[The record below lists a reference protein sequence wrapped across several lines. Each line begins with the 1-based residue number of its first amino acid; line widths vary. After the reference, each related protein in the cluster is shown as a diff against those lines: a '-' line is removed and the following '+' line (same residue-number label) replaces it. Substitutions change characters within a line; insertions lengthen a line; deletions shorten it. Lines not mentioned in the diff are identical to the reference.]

1 MCTWAAH
8 NPTDRLYRPPS
19 CQARTKLA
27 GCVLPLAKALH
38 FVAGKLWVL
47 PAVESSS
54 SAVLGG
60 AAAPRAS
67 GQARTLGPVASARPP
82 EVGPRNLASALL
94 RRDAPPRQRPGPLL
108 SLCCSRRL
116 QRSQA
121 DGVAPWRSLL
131 RLTRAQRK
139 GGRNGRGVVRHAQP
153 CRAHPPTRHSF
164 TGAVGPPARASLGRA
179 RSVRGGGRGLPCGV
193 ARVGT
198 ERSTARDDACR
209 QRPQPM
215 ALRSCGTLL
224 RLPGSRQRPPS

>member
-1 MCTWAAH
+1 M
-8 NPTDRLYRPPS
+8 
-19 CQARTKLA
+19 
-27 GCVLPLAKALH
+27 PLAKALH

-139 GGRNGRGVVRHAQP
+139 GGRNGRGVVRHSP
-153 CRAHPPTRHSF
+153 VEPIHPPVIIH
-164 TGAVGPPARASLGRA
+164 
-179 RSVRGGGRGLPCGV
+179 GRGWHACSSEPGPSTFGARRRERPAVWRGSCWDGTLDSTGCRLPPV
-193 ARVGT
+193 ATG
-198 ERSTARDDACR
+198 
-209 QRPQPM
+209 PPM

>member
-1 MCTWAAH
+1 M
-8 NPTDRLYRPPS
+8 
-19 CQARTKLA
+19 
-27 GCVLPLAKALH
+27 PLAKALH

-139 GGRNGRGVVRHAQP
+139 GGRNGRGVVRHSP
-153 CRAHPPTRHSF
+153 VEPIHPPVIIHGRGWHACSSEPGPSTF
-164 TGAVGPPARASLGRA
+164 GARRRERPASAHA
-179 RSVRGGGRGLPCGV
+179 GLPCGV